1 MDRRSLRY
9 GYFLIAIT
17 GVLTLFAAGGC
28 RNFSTFLGY
37 MIKGNDLPPKFAG
50 LKGKKVVVVCRPL
63 ASLEFKNAGADRE
76 IAKQVGALLQA
87 RVPKCT
93 VVDQQKVAKWM
104 DSHSWKE
111 YAEVGKA
118 LKADM
123 VVGIDLTSFS
133 TMDGQTLWRGKADA
147 TIQVYDLS
155 KDQGKRPIWDDSLPQ
170 CVYPPNCSIPQQDE
184 SASDFRKDFIAVL
197 ADQIGRYFYAH
208 EPNADIGADSRA
220 LH

>member
-9 GYFLIAIT
+9 GYLLVVISVAT
-17 GVLTLFAAGGC
+17 SLCAASGC
-28 RNFSTFLGY
+28 RNLANFLGY
-37 MIKGNDLPPKFAG
+37 MLKNNELPPKFAG

-87 RVPKCT
+87 RVSKCT

-133 TMDGQTLWRGKADA
+133 TMDGQTLWRGRADA

-155 KDQGKRPIWDDSLPQ
+155 KDQGKRPVFDDSLPQ
-170 CVYPPNCSIPQQDE
+170 CLYPPNCSIPQADI
-184 SASDFRKDFIAVL
+184 SAADFRKDFIAVL

-208 EPNADIGADSRA
+208 EPNADIGQDSRA